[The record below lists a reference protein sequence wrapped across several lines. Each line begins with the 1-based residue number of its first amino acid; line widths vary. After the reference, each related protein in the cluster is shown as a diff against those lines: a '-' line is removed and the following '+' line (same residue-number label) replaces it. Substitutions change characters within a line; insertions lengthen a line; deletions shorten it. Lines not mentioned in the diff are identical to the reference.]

1 MICLLEEFS
10 KGKMLTVKDDSKER
24 QFNFIGELA
33 VLVEYQVIA
42 KYIHACRKAFD
53 NNGELLLM
61 TAAFFKRV
69 LF

>member
-1 MICLLEEFS
+1 VICLLEEFS

-24 QFNFIGELA
+24 QFNFIGELT

-42 KYIHACRKAFD
+42 KYLQACRKVFD
-53 NNGELLLM
+53 HNGELLLM

-69 LF
+69 MF